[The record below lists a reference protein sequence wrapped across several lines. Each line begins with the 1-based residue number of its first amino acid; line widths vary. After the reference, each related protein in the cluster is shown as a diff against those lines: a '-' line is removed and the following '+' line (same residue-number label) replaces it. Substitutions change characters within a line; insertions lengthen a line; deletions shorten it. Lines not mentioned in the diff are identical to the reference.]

1 MTGVVLRCPNC
12 GTVHPE
18 PGECAACHEAQVRYF
33 CANHNPGVWLDAQ
46 ACPKCGAHFGD
57 PAPVLQTAP
66 PEPAQE
72 IIRPRRER
80 RGDPRPWGHAAPPR
94 EFDGAEEF
102 YPPPAAPDPRRIL
115 LDILGAAA
123 RGRARRT
130 MSPDYEGAHVRRR
143 GGCIGTLVT
152 LVLLALG
159 LFLLLPV
166 ILSIFLG
173 IG

>member
-1 MTGVVLRCPNC
+1 V
-12 GTVHPE
+12 
-18 PGECAACHEAQVRYF
+18 A
-33 CANHNPGVWLDAQ
+33 
-46 ACPKCGAHFGD
+46 
-57 PAPVLQTAP
+57 
-66 PEPAQE
+66 
-72 IIRPRRER
+72 PRRDFE
-80 RGDPRPWGHAAPPR
+80 
-94 EFDGAEEF
+94 EAEEF
-102 YPPPAAPDPRRIL
+102 YPPPAPATDPTRIL

-166 ILSIFLG
+166 ILSMFLG

>member
-1 MTGVVLRCPNC
+1 
-12 GTVHPE
+12 
-18 PGECAACHEAQVRYF
+18 
-33 CANHNPGVWLDAQ
+33 
-46 ACPKCGAHFGD
+46 
-57 PAPVLQTAP
+57 
-66 PEPAQE
+66 
-72 IIRPRRER
+72 
-80 RGDPRPWGHAAPPR
+80 
-94 EFDGAEEF
+94 
-102 YPPPAAPDPRRIL
+102 
-115 LDILGAAA
+115 
-123 RGRARRT
+123 